1 MPSKRD
7 VPLKSR
13 IRSAP
18 VDDLFGLDAAPSQ
31 EIAIESIYPS
41 PDQPRTHFD
50 AAALTE
56 LARSIEQY
64 GILEPL
70 LVRATEKA
78 GVYELIAGERR
89 LRAAQMVQ
97 LEQVPVNILTVSA
110 EEAAQIALVENL
122 QREDLNPIEE
132 TEGLLRLLSLRLKIP
147 VEAVPSLLY
156 RLKNQAA
163 KASDESSHNVM
174 ANPEA
179 AAVEAVF
186 QGVARMSW
194 HSFVKNRLPLLKL
207 PEDILEAVRSG
218 QLAYSKATAI
228 ARVKDT
234 AARGQ
239 LLETA
244 MQDDLSLTQIRA
256 EIQALQQPLA
266 SSAANPSDLAP
277 PERLQQLSR
286 RAKRSQAWAD
296 PKKQRRIIKLLD
308 QLETLLKD

>member
-7 VPLKSR
+7 APYKSR

-31 EIAIESIYPS
+31 EVAITSIYPS
-41 PDQPRTHFD
+41 PHQPRTHFD

-89 LRAAQMVQ
+89 LRAAQMVP
-97 LEQVPVNILTVSA
+97 LEQVPVNILKVSTK
-110 EEAAQIALVENL
+110 EAAQIALVENL

-132 TEGLLRLLSLRLKIP
+132 TEGILKLLSLRLEIP

-156 RLKNQAA
+156 RLKNQAT
-163 KASDESSHNVM
+163 KTSDKSSHNVM

-218 QLAYSKATAI
+218 QLAYSKAMAI
-228 ARVKDT
+228 ARVKD
-234 AARGQ
+234 AEARGQ

-244 MQDDLSLTQIRA
+244 LQDDLSLTQIRA
-256 EIQALQQPLA
+256 AIQALQQPPA
-266 SSAANPSDLAP
+266 PSAAEPSELAP
-277 PERLQQLSR
+277 PQRLQQLSR
-286 RAKRSQAWAD
+286 QAKRSPALAD
-296 PKKQRRIIKLLD
+296 AKKKRRVIKLLD
-308 QLETLLKD
+308 ELENLLKD

>member
-7 VPLKSR
+7 APYKSR

-31 EIAIESIYPS
+31 EVAIGSIYPS
-41 PDQPRTHFD
+41 PHQPRTHFD

-89 LRAAQMVQ
+89 LRAARMVP
-97 LEQVPVNILTVSA
+97 LEQVPVNILDISA

-132 TEGLLRLLSLRLKIP
+132 TEGILKLLSMRLEIP

-156 RLKNQAA
+156 RLKNQAT
-163 KASDESSHNVM
+163 KTSDESSHNVM
-174 ANPEA
+174 ANSEA

-218 QLAYSKATAI
+218 QLAYSKATVI
-228 ARVKDT
+228 ARIKDT
-234 AARGQ
+234 EARQQ

-244 MQDDLSLTQIRA
+244 IQDDLSLTQIRA
-256 EIQALQQPLA
+256 RIEALQQPPVPNA
-266 SSAANPSDLAP
+266 DEPIDLAP
-277 PERLQQLSR
+277 PQRLQQLSR
-286 RAKRSQAWAD
+286 SAKQSKAFDD
-296 PKKQRRIIKLLD
+296 PKKKRRIIKLLD